1 MNPTA
6 APAKRVK
13 RRPMGLTLDP
23 LITRYVHERRSRGE
37 LTEYTARKHERN
49 LRRFSLVFGRRPI
62 ERLSTV
68 DVERWIA
75 GHVKEGHKPATIRCY
90 LSEVRGFINWC
101 RRKQYIKHDPMLEV
115 RPPKLP
121 RKMVQIIERDDV
133 MKVLAVCPDNRATAI
148 IWLMYVCGVR
158 CVEVARLDIEDWNRT
173 GRALRVVGKGLHER
187 EIPVMPVVADALDA
201 YLSDFPASSGPFF
214 RSYVKPGERVSA
226 NYLGELVAG
235 WQRDAGVKLRAY
247 DGVSA
252 HAFRRTAATE
262 LLRVTNDLTSTQ
274 ELLGHANPATLAP
287 YLQRANVERVR
298 AALDHR
304 LAEGDP
310 ATEAQPA

>member
-1 MNPTA
+1 
-6 APAKRVK
+6 
-13 RRPMGLTLDP
+13 MGLTLDP

-37 LTEYTARKHERN
+37 LTDATARKHETN
-49 LRRFSLVFGRRPI
+49 LRRFSVVYGRRPI
-62 ERLSTV
+62 ERLSAA

-75 GHVKEGHKPATIRCY
+75 TQVKAGHKPATIRCY
-90 LSEVRGFINWC
+90 LSELRGFINWL
-101 RRKQYIKHDPMLEV
+101 RRKQRIKHDPMLEV
-115 RPPKLP
+115 KAPKLP

-133 MKVLAVCPDNRATAI
+133 TRIMEVCPDKRATAI
-148 IWLMYVCGVR
+148 VSLMYVCGVR
-158 CVEVARLDIEDWNRT
+158 CVEVARLNVEDWNRT

-201 YLSDFPASSGPFF
+201 YLSDFPASSGPLF
-214 RSYVKPGERVSA
+214 RSYVKPGERLSA
-226 NYLGELVAG
+226 NYLGEMVSA
-235 WQRDAGVKLRAY
+235 WQTQAGVKQRAY

-262 LLRVTNDLTSTQ
+262 LLRATNDLTSTQ

-298 AALDHR
+298 AALTHR
-304 LAEGDP
+304 LEEGADAVP
-310 ATEAQPA
+310 EVQPS